1 MVNSI
6 DKNKENF
13 FDHKHFKSFSEIDN
27 DEKKK
32 LMTVIS
38 TEVLAVAVCLVSTQ
52 DHLDGLMDF
61 MDSKLRQGFLYKLS
75 SIEHLPPSSILVER
89 TQKMIIAIHNMFG
102 ELSSNLSFFLDIS
115 VLENGNQSLPLANV
129 HKDTESAYKD
139 LYSMTMLEKEL
150 NQVAKK
156 DMKNFK
162 NIIDAGSKRRLI
174 FSNKTNLNSLNK
186 LEKHYPNFKS
196 VIDIIRASCHV
207 SLLGNTRLTLPII
220 NLQGEPGIGK
230 TVFAKA
236 LAKALDL
243 EFFPLNI
250 SSMHNRFELVGS
262 NRQYSD
268 ANIGGITQIMCL
280 EAKTFQPLIL
290 LDELCMAKDTD
301 NESVIHP
308 LYAFF
313 DQNQRKAFKDH
324 YLNIDLDLSGA
335 LIITTT
341 NEFEK
346 LRPALKSRLT
356 NIEIKPPTAH
366 QMKYILQTTYNSCLQ
381 EMGLTKYFTPSL
393 SPKLI
398 QSLCKASPR
407 ESLQLIQIAIGTAC
421 SRANNSSKIQLLTT
435 DFNFPLLP
443 QKRTEELISLKKVIH

>member
-1 MVNSI
+1 MNFI
-6 DKNKENF
+6 AKNEAAS
-13 FDHKHFKSFSEIDN
+13 FDHKHFKAFSEIDN
-27 DEKKK
+27 DGKNQ

-38 TEVLAVAVCLVSTQ
+38 TDILVVALCLVSTQ
-52 DHLDGLMDF
+52 QHLDELINF
-61 MDSKLRQGFLYKLS
+61 MSSKLRQNFLCKLAN
-75 SIEHLPPSSILVER
+75 IHHLAPSYVLVER
-89 TQKMIIAIHNMFG
+89 TQKMIMAIYNMFA
-102 ELSSNLSFFLDIS
+102 ELSSNLSFYLDIS
-115 VLENGNQSLPLANV
+115 VLEKGNQSLSLANV

-139 LYSMTMLEKEL
+139 LYSMTILENEL

-156 DMKNFK
+156 DVKNFK

-174 FSNKTNLNSLNK
+174 FSNKTNLNSLSE
-186 LEKHYPNFKS
+186 LEKQYPNFKG

-236 LAKALDL
+236 LANALNL
-243 EFFPLNI
+243 EFFSLNI

-268 ANIGGITQIMCL
+268 ANIGGITQIMCM

-324 YLNIDLDLSGA
+324 YLNIALDLSGA

-366 QMKYILQTTYNSCLQ
+366 QMKFILQTTYKSCLL

-407 ESLQLIQIAIGTAC
+407 ESLQLIKIAIGTAC
-421 SRANNSSKIQLLTT
+421 SRANNSSKTQLLIT

-443 QKRTEELISLKKVIH
+443 PKSTENLIGLKKVIH